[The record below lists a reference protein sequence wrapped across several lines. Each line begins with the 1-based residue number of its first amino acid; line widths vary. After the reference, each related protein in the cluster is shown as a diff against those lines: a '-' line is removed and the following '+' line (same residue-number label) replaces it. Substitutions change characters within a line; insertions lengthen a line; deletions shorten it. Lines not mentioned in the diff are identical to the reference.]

1 MASDPQIEARTYPWY
16 PGPPSSRTLLFGV
29 MELNLLW
36 SSRMPRGGP
45 ERTIVELQWRP
56 EPCPDYKWPPPWL
69 SSSPSPGLFPL
80 PQSESA
86 RRPECQPYVSDA
98 RLPHSEP
105 EGLFGNECS
114 VKAVFIHTRARR
126 LFIMQNYTLPNTQAS
141 KGTFPFLGE
150 SATWAV

>member
-1 MASDPQIEARTYPWY
+1 MSLGEVRIHVQIMNGLH
-16 PGPPSSRTLLFGV
+16 PGSPVLPAQISLPS
-29 MELNLLW
+29 
-36 SSRMPRGGP
+36 
-45 ERTIVELQWRP
+45 
-56 EPCPDYKWPPPWL
+56 
-69 SSSPSPGLFPL
+69 

-105 EGLFGNECS
+105 EGLFGKEYS

-141 KGTFPFLGE
+141 KAIFPFLGE